1 MCLLVI
7 YAFWNGFVESNSLG
21 VRSLHFFHY
30 YWLLSLLL
38 LLFSWSFL
46 LIEERERIPY
56 LALVRGF
63 VFSRYVNG
71 VLMRVVCFL
80 GNSTFR
86 WKFHFFNAEH
96 HISCLRPKFNC
107 TFPSRSQQYS
117 SDLVRNDLE
126 IKFCFFFVIGLFLCY
141 SRPPFKI
148 YSVVQARDVFHE
160 HSWNHFVFLAGTW
173 N

>member
-1 MCLLVI
+1 MRFEMDLLSRTVSEFDRYI
-7 YAFWNGFVESNSLG
+7 F
-21 VRSLHFFHY
+21 
-30 YWLLSLLL
+30 SLLL
-38 LLFSWSFL
+38 LLLSLSFL

-56 LALVRGF
+56 LALVRSF

-80 GNSTFR
+80 GNQLSDESSI
-86 WKFHFFNAEH
+86 FNAEH

-117 SDLVRNDLE
+117 SDLVRHDLE
-126 IKFCFFFVIGLFLCY
+126 VKFSYFLVIGLFLCY

-160 HSWNHFVFLAGTW
+160 HS
-173 N
+173 